1 MAAPRVL
8 VYENQRGWRYYWCEG
23 DSFAHLL
30 RATQGAQDL
39 RAECAALATTGASPR
54 GSISCRWTP
63 DLFEEGGARLVA
75 TYDATRGELRL
86 SR

>member
-8 VYENQRGWRYYWCEG
+8 VYENQRGWRYYWREG
-23 DSFAHLL
+23 DGFAHLL

-39 RAECAALATTGASPR
+39 RADCAGLATTGAPPR
-54 GSISCRWTP
+54 GSISCRWTAA
-63 DLFEEGGARLVA
+63 LFDESDAHLVA
-75 TYDATRGELRL
+75 SYDPARGELRR